1 QLDLLI
7 DFLYKDDRTPVR
19 LNALQNLGL
28 LAYRAPHHWEKSHL
42 TKLCLHYVLVDKS
55 PMERE
60 KILHVFY
67 CLACSEQAVD
77 ILQTCSDNS
86 ESSIVFCLKN
96 ALLTFPATR
105 LTVKAI
111 QLACKLVLL
120 TTHPGSS
127 NASVQHSL
135 TSGTTIESPF
145 PSGLFVCLMAA
156 HFTVGPAGQEA
167 VDGTTNEQLPWFLA
181 PEGISLAALKSRR
194 FSTIGLTALL
204 VIALYG
210 GPRVGL
216 LCEFLSTLRTRL
228 PSIISPQSD
237 GQTYHPASLLSR
249 VSAQAAHTT
258 TSSTPSTSVHVS
270 ILPVCG
276 LIFQLSEGTLLTS
289 AEQQTLLTALARAV
303 IDSEGVQKNA
313 CAAQLSPIPPRL
325 PCWLAYQVARQ
336 ANRYGQHDLAAS
348 IYEKLSPMTLSE
360 RTNYWLRGL
369 CEFSR
374 AEAQLLV
381 LTRRLRADCPQPQND
396 VPDAQEVAKP
406 KPQPWVDD
414 LIDGLRQAADV
425 VRKTRSIFICVGGS
439 DNRWFQ
445 AEYVGIRGNLYL
457 CLAELCICANY
468 FTHVGRWSSRYHSR
482 GTNSADPITVRALA
496 VPTPVVR
503 QLDLWC
509 GLADRLCTLQSQCL
523 DADQTTH
530 GHLYALIQLV
540 GFFIDVLQSICDVY
554 GGTDRLHYEQIPVP
568 ENLSKGDPFCT
579 ILQELRQIAQSHMK
593 FNPLRP
599 TSLNWL
605 SYLALQVA
613 RAASHWPRF
622 FFQRLQTST
631 VRLVLL
637 PKAGNNPEDVL
648 TVSSEVGHMVQV
660 MGVVQQRS
668 RLPHGQVARRIHAVE
683 VELTVTTAFSETP
696 GLHRRGVGDLVFSS
710 VRSARLQRDYF
721 HCEFCVRFPD
731 PAQSSHNAA
740 QRQTN
745 TIYRVSAVAI
755 LSDTFGTRWRLTH
768 ASGAPIETTLV
779 RVESINNSSLSLPA
793 TPTKLTDPADSR
805 AHV

>member
-1 QLDLLI
+1 D
-7 DFLYKDDRTPVR
+7 
-19 LNALQNLGL
+19 
-28 LAYRAPHHWEKSHL
+28 
-42 TKLCLHYVLVDKS
+42 
-55 PMERE
+55 
-60 KILHVFY
+60 
-67 CLACSEQAVD
+67 
-77 ILQTCSDNS
+77 
-86 ESSIVFCLKN
+86 
-96 ALLTFPATR
+96 
-105 LTVKAI
+105 
-111 QLACKLVLL
+111 
-120 TTHPGSS
+120 
-127 NASVQHSL
+127 
-135 TSGTTIESPF
+135 
-145 PSGLFVCLMAA
+145 
-156 HFTVGPAGQEA
+156 
-167 VDGTTNEQLPWFLA
+167 
-181 PEGISLAALKSRR
+181 
-194 FSTIGLTALL
+194 
-204 VIALYG
+204 G

-228 PSIISPQSD
+228 PSVISPQSD
-237 GQTYHPASLLSR
+237 TQTYHPTSLLSR

-258 TSSTPSTSVHVS
+258 TSSTTSTSVHVS

-276 LIFQLSEGTLLTS
+276 LIFQLNEGTLLTS
-289 AEQQTLLTALARAV
+289 AEQQTLLTAVARAV
-303 IDSEGVQKNA
+303 IDSEGVQENA

-348 IYEKLSPMTLSE
+348 IYDKLSPMTLSE
-360 RTNYWLRGL
+360 QTNYWLRGL
-369 CEFSR
+369 WEFSR

-381 LTRRLRADCPQPQND
+381 LTRQLHADCPQPQND
-396 VPDAQEVAKP
+396 VPDAQENVRL

-414 LIDGLRQAADV
+414 LIDGLRRAADV
-425 VRKTRSIFICVGGS
+425 VHKTRSLFICVGGS

-468 FTHVGRWSSRYHSR
+468 FTHVGRWSGRYHSR
-482 GTNSADPITVRALA
+482 GTNSADSIAVRTLA
-496 VPTPVVR
+496 VPTSVVR
-503 QLDLWC
+503 QLDLWS

-554 GGTDRLHYEQIPVP
+554 GGADRLHYEQIPVS
-568 ENLSKGDPFCT
+568 ENLSKGDPFCAV
-579 ILQELRQIAQSHMK
+579 LQELRQIAQSHMK

-599 TSLNWL
+599 TNFDWL
-605 SYLALQVA
+605 SYLALKVA
-613 RAASHWPRF
+613 RVASHWPRF

-683 VELTVTTAFSETP
+683 VELTVTTASSETT

-710 VRSARLQRDYF
+710 IRSARLQRDYF

-731 PAQSSHNAA
+731 PAQSSHNTA
-740 QRQTN
+740 QRQTS

-779 RVESINNSSLSLPA
+779 RVESINNSSLSLPS

-805 AHV
+805 VNV

>member
-1 QLDLLI
+1 
-7 DFLYKDDRTPVR
+7 
-19 LNALQNLGL
+19 
-28 LAYRAPHHWEKSHL
+28 
-42 TKLCLHYVLVDKS
+42 
-55 PMERE
+55 M
-60 KILHVFY
+60 
-67 CLACSEQAVD
+67 
-77 ILQTCSDNS
+77 
-86 ESSIVFCLKN
+86 
-96 ALLTFPATR
+96 
-105 LTVKAI
+105 
-111 QLACKLVLL
+111 
-120 TTHPGSS
+120 
-127 NASVQHSL
+127 
-135 TSGTTIESPF
+135 
-145 PSGLFVCLMAA
+145 
-156 HFTVGPAGQEA
+156 
-167 VDGTTNEQLPWFLA
+167 
-181 PEGISLAALKSRR
+181 
-194 FSTIGLTALL
+194 
-204 VIALYG
+204 
-210 GPRVGL
+210 
-216 LCEFLSTLRTRL
+216 
-228 PSIISPQSD
+228 SPQSD
-237 GQTYHPASLLSR
+237 EQIYHPASLLSR
-249 VSAQAAHTT
+249 VSAQVTHLL
-258 TSSTPSTSVHVS
+258 TSSTTSTSVHVS

-276 LIFQLSEGTLLTS
+276 LIFQLSEGTLLTA

-303 IDSEGVQKNA
+303 IDSEGLQENV

-348 IYEKLSPMTLSE
+348 IYEKLSPLTLSE

-369 CEFSR
+369 WEFSR
-374 AEAQLLV
+374 AEAQLL
-381 LTRRLRADCPQPQND
+381 LLARRLHADCPEPRND
-396 VPDAQEVAKP
+396 IPGAQEVTRS

-414 LIDGLRQAADV
+414 LIDGLRQASDIV
-425 VRKTRSIFICVGGS
+425 HKTRSMFICVGGS

-445 AEYVGIRGNLYL
+445 AEYVGIRGSLYL
-457 CLAELCICANY
+457 CLAELCISANY
-468 FTHVGRWSSRYHSR
+468 FTHVSRWPGRYRSRCTDSV
-482 GTNSADPITVRALA
+482 TPTAVRALA
-496 VPTPVVR
+496 VPTWVVR

-530 GHLYALIQLV
+530 GHLYAYPFIIQLV
-540 GFFIDVLQSICDVY
+540 GFFIDVLQSIRDVY
-554 GGTDRLHYEQIPVP
+554 GGADKLHYEQVPVS
-568 ENLSKGDPFCT
+568 ENLSKGDPFRT
-579 ILQELRQIAQSHMK
+579 VLQELRQIAQSHMK
-593 FNPLRP
+593 FNPLH
-599 TSLNWL
+599 TTNFDWL

-613 RAASHWPRF
+613 RVASHWPRF

-710 VRSARLQRDYF
+710 IRSARLQRDYF

-731 PAQSSHNAA
+731 PVQLSLNTA
-740 QRQTN
+740 QRQAN

-779 RVESINNSSLSLPA
+779 RVESTNSSSLSVPP
-793 TPTKLTDPADSR
+793 TPTKPTDPADSR
-805 AHV
+805 VHV